1 MREIYCHGKQ
11 KIGERRTNENMFR
24 MELEMEAKNRDN
36 KLKVS
41 KILTGISQDA
51 QAVKFSLK
59 K

>member
-1 MREIYCHGKQ
+1 
-11 KIGERRTNENMFR
+11 
-24 MELEMEAKNRDN
+24 MEAKNRDN